1 MQSRSIPSSIEQPL
15 SKLYNINAY
24 EADISTFDFMS
35 TAEYRLH
42 PFPMERTMPTT
53 TAAVSRYFSEFQ
65 LKDAPSEV
73 RHEAKRILLDTLGCL
88 AGGRS
93 CEIAPT
99 SDKLALLLGQR
110 LASGGSTLIGQGN
123 TTLISAVYGNARIAN
138 ALDFDETFPV
148 GVHFGVAAVAVALAM
163 AEERGASGAD
173 VLRAVIVGYELGAR
187 IATYIGPMTEV
198 VDGQVKGFSKVWGVA
213 APVVLAAMG
222 AAAAI
227 ARLDERQFAQAVGLA
242 VSNSPLPAGALWS
255 NAVDLPNCKYCDAG
269 WCAVAGVFAV
279 LSVEAGSTGF
289 TDALDGPYGLARMC
303 GVQTFDERSLT
314 EGLGKTWL
322 IANVT
327 YKPWPTCRFTHYPLT
342 SLDRILRREN
352 IAPGEIEEVVIE
364 TGPMAASARFT
375 KPLPRTFASRS
386 FSYPHMAAM
395 LIRGVAPGPK
405 WLDAESVTDPDTLSI
420 AEKVRVVAHER
431 GNDFARTMEANQIR
445 TMPGG
450 VLVRTTRG
458 DFHDEDDFALGDPW
472 SEQSRLSDADLTEK
486 FLGMSGSGAGDLVGR
501 IFSIERE
508 PSVHALMQ
516 RLNECL
522 EGAV

>member
-1 MQSRSIPSSIEQPL
+1 
-15 SKLYNINAY
+15 
-24 EADISTFDFMS
+24 
-35 TAEYRLH
+35 
-42 PFPMERTMPTT
+42 MPTT
-53 TAAVSRYFSEFQ
+53 TAAVSRFFSEFQ
-65 LKDAPSEV
+65 LKDAPDDV

-88 AGGRS
+88 AGGRA

-99 SDKLALLLGQR
+99 SDRLALLLGQR
-110 LASGGSTLIGQGN
+110 LETGGSTLIGQGN

-148 GVHFGVAAVAVALAM
+148 GVHFGVAAVAAALAM

-227 ARLDERQFAQAVGLA
+227 ARLDERRFAQAIGLA

-303 GVQTFDERSLT
+303 GVQSFDEGSLT
-314 EGLGKTWL
+314 AGLGTNWL
-322 IANVT
+322 ISHVT

-342 SLDRILRREN
+342 SLARILRREA
-352 IAPGEIEEVVIE
+352 IAPAEIEEIVIE

-386 FSYPHMAAM
+386 FSYPHMVAM
-395 LIRGVAPGPK
+395 LVRGVPAGPE
-405 WLDAESVTDPDTLSI
+405 WLDAGNVTHPDTLGI
-420 AEKVRVVAHER
+420 AEKVRIVAHER

-450 VLVRTTRG
+450 VLVRTARG
-458 DFHDEDDFALGDPW
+458 EFRDEDDFALGDPW

-486 FLGMSGSGAGDLVGR
+486 FLGMSGTGAADLVGR
-501 IFSIERE
+501 IFNVEHE
-508 PSVHALMQ
+508 PSAHALMQ

-522 EGAV
+522 EEKARGKTA